1 MRSKMIGVVGVAL
14 LVSAGCAT
22 SPSAYR
28 NRDEPINRTTGEGQ
42 QYYGNVARVDEAQ
55 GIVVLDNGQIF
66 RIAPGNQSV
75 LVNGQP
81 TMLSGLQPGMPVT
94 IVHGTPVTYQNGQY
108 IAVPAGTV
116 VTAPV
121 AGAPVAVAPGTTVVT
136 TPNVMRLYGRV
147 TDVDRDGTV
156 RVKLPAGDSFEFR
169 APAGTVIRKGDTV
182 AIDMTVGAAQP
193 SAFPR

>member
-1 MRSKMIGVVGVAL
+1 MRAMMIGVVGVAL

-55 GIVVLDNGQIF
+55 QIVVLDNGQIY
-66 RIAPGNQSV
+66 RIAPGNQSI
-75 LVNGQP
+75 LVNGHP
-81 TMLSGLQPGMPVT
+81 TLLSGLQPGMPVT
-94 IVHGTPVTYQNGQY
+94 IVNGTPVAYQNGQY
-108 IAVPAGTV
+108 VTLPAGTV
-116 VTAPV
+116 VTTPV
-121 AGAPVAVAPGTTVVT
+121 VAAPGTTVVT
-136 TPNVMRLYGRV
+136 APNVMRLYGRV

-169 APAGTVIRKGDTV
+169 PPAGTVVRKGDTI
-182 AIDMTVGAAQP
+182 AIDMTVGAVQP
-193 SAFPR
+193 SALPR

>member
-1 MRSKMIGVVGVAL
+1 MRSMMMATVGVAL
-14 LVSAGCAT
+14 LVSAGCAM

-55 GIVVLDNGQIF
+55 QVVYLDNGQIY
-66 RIAPGNQSV
+66 RIAPGNQSI
-75 LVNGQP
+75 LVNGRP

-94 IVHGTPVTYQNGQY
+94 IVNGTPVAYQNGQY
-108 IAVPAGTV
+108 VVVPAGTV
-116 VTAPV
+116 VTSPV
-121 AGAPVAVAPGTTVVT
+121 AAAPATTVVT

-169 APAGTVIRKGDTV
+169 PPAGTVVRKGDTI

>member
-1 MRSKMIGVVGVAL
+1 MRSMIIGTVGVAL

-42 QYYGNVARVDEAQ
+42 QYYGNVARVDETQ
-55 GIVVLDNGQIF
+55 QVVVLDNGQIY
-66 RIAPGNQSV
+66 RIAPGNQSI
-75 LVNGQP
+75 LVNGRP

-94 IVHGTPVTYQNGQY
+94 IVSGTPVTYQNGQY

-116 VTAPV
+116 VTSPVVAAAP
-121 AGAPVAVAPGTTVVT
+121 TTVVT
-136 TPNVMRLYGRV
+136 TAPNVMRLYGRV

-169 APAGTVIRKGDTV
+169 PPAGTVVRKGDTI
-182 AIDMTVGAAQP
+182 AIDMTVGTVQP

>member
-1 MRSKMIGVVGVAL
+1 MRSTMIGIVGVAL
-14 LVSAGCAT
+14 LVSTGCAT

-55 GIVVLDNGQIF
+55 QVVYLDNGQIY

-75 LVNGQP
+75 LVNGRP

-94 IVHGTPVTYQNGQY
+94 IVNGTPVAYQNGQY
-108 IAVPAGTV
+108 VVVPAGTV
-116 VTAPV
+116 VTSPV
-121 AGAPVAVAPGTTVVT
+121 AAAPATTVVT

-169 APAGTVIRKGDTV
+169 PPAGTVVRKGDTI